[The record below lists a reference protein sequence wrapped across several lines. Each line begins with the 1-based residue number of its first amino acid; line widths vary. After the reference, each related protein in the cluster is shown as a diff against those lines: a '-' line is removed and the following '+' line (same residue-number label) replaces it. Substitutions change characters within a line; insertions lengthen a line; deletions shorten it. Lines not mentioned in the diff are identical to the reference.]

1 MSRTAAVGDSPQT
14 SEGQAWWFLDT
25 LVVEHL
31 TASGTGPVV
40 LEMTLPAGA
49 APPLH
54 LHHDLDDSSFLLDGQ
69 MMVRCGDQALLAGAG
84 DWLSMPRGVPHASG
98 WWATSLPASC
108 WCTTT
113 TASRSSY
120 ETWASPPV
128 LGNCPLPQAVP
139 ASRSCPGRWPSTT

>member
-1 MSRTAAVGDSPQT
+1 MSRTAAVLDSQQA

-54 LHHDLDDSSFLLDGQ
+54 LHHNLDDSSFLLDGQ
-69 MMVRCGDQALLAGAG
+69 MVVRTG
-84 DWLSMPRGVPHASG
+84 
-98 WWATSLPASC
+98 T
-108 WCTTT
+108 
-113 TASRSSY
+113 
-120 ETWASPPV
+120 
-128 LGNCPLPQAVP
+128 
-139 ASRSCPGRWPSTT
+139 RSCSPGRATGCPCRAGYRTPSG